1 MQILIRKAMVFIAAG
16 ILATAAAAQKVYKC
30 ADSYSQL
37 PCPDG
42 VVVDTVD
49 PRTSAQKAQTDLA
62 ARRDA
67 QTADAMEKARLAQEK
82 KDLAANAAPLKTANV
97 EAAKKTGTKHVK
109 KKKKEPEYF
118 TAQVPGAKKKPP
130 NTKKSTLKKDP
141 DGGSGAKPI

>member
-1 MQILIRKAMVFIAAG
+1 MQILILKAMVVIAAG
-16 ILATAAAAQKVYKC
+16 IFATAAVAQKVYKC

-42 VVVDTVD
+42 VVVDSVD

-67 QTADAMEKARLAQEK
+67 KTADAMEKARLAQEK
-82 KDLAANAAPLKTANV
+82 RNLAANAAPLKTANV
-97 EAAKKTGTKHVK
+97 EAAKKTGTKQVK

-118 TAQVPGAKKKPP
+118 TAQVPGAKKKPSSK
-130 NTKKSTLKKDP
+130 KKSMLKEDLDSGP
-141 DGGSGAKPI
+141 GGKSF